1 MSGGPLIRL
10 GQRCLAAAGGLLLDR
25 LVGEPPADV
34 HPVASF
40 GRTMERAEHVLWA
53 DRRLNGA
60 AYALTGAAMGA
71 AAGLTTGS
79 TAVVT
84 WAVSAGRELRRVAG
98 RIGELAGSGDLAAA
112 RAELPSL
119 VGRDPLELDSSGIA
133 AAVIESLAENSVDA
147 VIAPAFWAAVAGAP
161 GAAAYRAINT
171 MDAMVGRRD
180 DRYGNFG
187 WAAARLDDVANYVPA
202 RIFAG
207 LVVVLCPHRAREI
220 IAAVRRD
227 APAHPSPNA
236 GVAEA
241 ALAAALG
248 RRLGEPLRYGDVE
261 ENRPLLGDGPRP
273 DPEDV
278 GEAVRIADRAEWAA
292 VGVLCLI
299 WLAARLKGRAR
310 ALP

>member
-1 MSGGPLIRL
+1 MSGL
-10 GQRCLAAAGGLLLDR
+10 GRRCLATAAGLVLDR

-34 HPVASF
+34 HPVAGF
-40 GRTMERAEHVLWA
+40 GRTMERVEQALWA

-60 AYALTGAAMGA
+60 VYALSGTVMGA
-71 AAGLTTGS
+71 VAGSAAGS
-79 TAVVT
+79 TAVAT
-84 WAVSAGRELRRVAG
+84 WAVAAGRELRQVASG
-98 RIGELAGSGDLAAA
+98 VGELAAAGDLAAA

-119 VGRDPLELDSSGIA
+119 VGRDPSELDASGVA
-133 AAVIESLAENSVDA
+133 AAVIESVAENSVDA

-161 GAAAYRAINT
+161 GAVAYRAINT
-171 MDAMVGRRD
+171 MDAMVGRRNE
-180 DRYGNFG
+180 RYGNFG

-248 RRLGEPLRYGDVE
+248 RQLGGPLRYGDTE
-261 ENRPLLGDGPRP
+261 ENRPWLGDGPRP
-273 DPEDV
+273 DPDDV
-278 GEAVRIADRAEWAA
+278 PEAVRIADRAEWAA
-292 VGVLCLI
+292 VGMLCVI

-310 ALP
+310 RLP

>member
-1 MSGGPLIRL
+1 MSGWGR
-10 GQRCLAAAGGLLLDR
+10 RCLAAAAGLVLDR
-25 LVGEPPADV
+25 LVGEPPPDI
-34 HPVASF
+34 HPVAGF
-40 GRTMERAEHVLWA
+40 GRAMERVERALWA

-60 AYALTGAAMGA
+60 VYALSGAVMGSA
-71 AAGLTTGS
+71 AGS
-79 TAVVT
+79 TAVAT
-84 WAVSAGRELRRVAG
+84 WAVAAGRELRRVAS
-98 RIGELAGSGDLAAA
+98 RVGEVAAAGDLAAA

-119 VGRDPLELDSSGIA
+119 VGRDPSGLDASGIA

-187 WAAARLDDVANYVPA
+187 WAAARLDDMANYVPA
-202 RIFAG
+202 RIFAS
-207 LVVVLCPHRAREI
+207 LVVALCPHRAREI

-227 APAHPSPNA
+227 APGHPSPNA

-248 RRLGEPLRYGDVE
+248 RRLGGTLRYGDTE
-261 ENRPLLGDGPRP
+261 EDRPLLGDGPRP
-273 DPEDV
+273 DPDDV
-278 GEAVRIADRAEWAA
+278 PEAVRIADRAEWAA
-292 VGVLCLI
+292 VGMLCLI
-299 WLAARLKGRAR
+299 GLAARLKGRAR
-310 ALP
+310 RLP

>member
-1 MSGGPLIRL
+1 MSRL
-10 GQRCLAAAGGLLLDR
+10 GRRCLASAAGLVLDR
-25 LVGEPPADV
+25 LVGEPPADI
-34 HPVASF
+34 HPVAGF
-40 GRTMERAEHVLWA
+40 GRTMERVEQTLWA

-60 AYALTGAAMGA
+60 VYALSGAVIGA
-71 AAGLTTGS
+71 AAGSAAGS
-79 TAVVT
+79 TAVAT
-84 WAVSAGRELRRVAG
+84 WAVAAGRELRQLAARVGA
-98 RIGELAGSGDLAAA
+98 LAAAGDLTAA

-119 VGRDPLELDSSGIA
+119 VGRDPSELEAPGVA
-133 AAVIESLAENSVDA
+133 AAVIESVAENSVDA

-161 GAAAYRAINT
+161 GAVAYRAINT

-207 LVVVLCPHRAREI
+207 LVAVLCAHRAREI

-248 RRLGEPLRYGDVE
+248 RQLGGPLRYGDVQ
-261 ENRPLLGDGPRP
+261 ENRPLLGVGPRP
-273 DPEDV
+273 GPDDV

-292 VGVLCLI
+292 VGMLCLI

>member
-1 MSGGPLIRL
+1 MSEL
-10 GQRCLAAAGGLLLDR
+10 GRRCLAAAAGLVLDR
-25 LVGEPPADV
+25 LVGEPPADI
-34 HPVASF
+34 HPVAGF
-40 GRTMERAEHVLWA
+40 GRTMERVEQALWA

-60 AYALTGAAMGA
+60 VYALSGTVMGA
-71 AAGLTTGS
+71 VAGSAAGS
-79 TAVVT
+79 TAVAT
-84 WAVSAGRELRRVAG
+84 WAVVAGRELRQVASRV
-98 RIGELAGSGDLAAA
+98 GELAAAGDLAAA

-119 VGRDPLELDSSGIA
+119 VGRDPTELDASGVA
-133 AAVIESLAENSVDA
+133 AAVIESVAENSVDA

-161 GAAAYRAINT
+161 GAVAYRAINT

-220 IAAVRRD
+220 IATVRRD

-248 RRLGEPLRYGDVE
+248 RRLGGPLRYGDTE
-261 ENRPLLGDGPRP
+261 ESRPLLADGPRP
-273 DPEDV
+273 DPDDV
-278 GEAVRIADRAEWAA
+278 PEAVRIADRAEWVA
-292 VGVLCLI
+292 VGMLCLI
-299 WLAARLKGRAR
+299 WLVARLKGRAR
-310 ALP
+310 GLP

>member
-1 MSGGPLIRL
+1 MSGL
-10 GQRCLAAAGGLLLDR
+10 GRRCLAAAAGLVLDR
-25 LVGEPPADV
+25 LVGEPPADI
-34 HPVASF
+34 HPVAGF
-40 GRTMERAEHVLWA
+40 GRTMERVEQALWA

-60 AYALTGAAMGA
+60 VYALSGAAMGA
-71 AAGLTTGS
+71 VAGSAAGS
-79 TAVVT
+79 TAVAT
-84 WAVSAGRELRRVAG
+84 WAVAAGRELRQVASRV
-98 RIGELAGSGDLAAA
+98 GELAAAGDLAAA

-119 VGRDPLELDSSGIA
+119 VGRDPSELDASGVA
-133 AAVIESLAENSVDA
+133 AAVIESVAENSVDA

-161 GAAAYRAINT
+161 GAVAYRAINT
-171 MDAMVGRRD
+171 MDAMVGRRNE
-180 DRYGNFG
+180 RYGNFG

-248 RRLGEPLRYGDVE
+248 RRLGGPLRYGDTE

-273 DPEDV
+273 DPDDV
-278 GEAVRIADRAEWAA
+278 PEAVRIADRAEWVA
-292 VGVLCLI
+292 VGMLCLI
-299 WLAARLKGRAR
+299 WLATRLKGRAR
-310 ALP
+310 GLP

>member
-1 MSGGPLIRL
+1 MTRL
-10 GQRCLAAAGGLLLDR
+10 GQQCLAAACGLLLDR
-25 LVGEPPADV
+25 LVGEPPADI
-34 HPVASF
+34 HPVAGF
-40 GRTMERAEHVLWA
+40 GRTMERAEQALWA
-53 DRRLNGA
+53 DRRSNGA
-60 AYALTGAAMGA
+60 VYALTGATVGA

-119 VGRDPLELDSSGIA
+119 VGRDPSELDASGVA

-171 MDAMVGRRD
+171 MDAMVGRRN

-202 RIFAG
+202 RIFAVLVAG
-207 LVVVLCPHRAREI
+207 LYPDRAREI
-220 IAAVRRD
+220 LAAVRRD

-241 ALAAALG
+241 AMAAALG
-248 RRLGEPLRYGDVE
+248 RQLGGPLRYGHVE
-261 ENRPLLGDGPRP
+261 EDRPVLGEGPRP
-273 DPEDV
+273 DPTDV
-278 GEAVRIADRAEWAA
+278 PTAVRIADRAEWAT
-292 VGVLCLI
+292 VVLLGLI
-299 WLAARLKGRAR
+299 WLVGYLRERAGRSI
-310 ALP
+310 

>member
-1 MSGGPLIRL
+1 MSGL
-10 GQRCLAAAGGLLLDR
+10 GRRCLAAAAGLVLDR
-25 LVGEPPADV
+25 LVGEPPADI
-34 HPVASF
+34 HPVVGF
-40 GRTMERAEHVLWA
+40 GRTMERVEQALWA
-53 DRRLNGA
+53 DGRLNGA
-60 AYALTGAAMGA
+60 VYALSGAVMGA
-71 AAGLTTGS
+71 VAGSAAGS
-79 TAVVT
+79 TAVAT
-84 WAVSAGRELRRVAG
+84 WAVAAGRELRRVAS
-98 RIGELAGSGDLAAA
+98 RVGELAAAGDLAAA

-119 VGRDPLELDSSGIA
+119 VGRDPSELDASGVA
-133 AAVIESLAENSVDA
+133 AAVIESVAENSVDA

-161 GAAAYRAINT
+161 GAVAYRAINT
-171 MDAMVGRRD
+171 MDAMVGRRNE
-180 DRYGNFG
+180 RYGNFG

-207 LVVVLCPHRAREI
+207 LVAMLCPHRARQI

-248 RRLGEPLRYGDVE
+248 RQLGGPLRYGDTE

-273 DPEDV
+273 GPDDV
-278 GEAVRIADRAEWAA
+278 PEAVRIADRAEWAA
-292 VGVLCLI
+292 VGMLCLI

-310 ALP
+310 GLP

>member
-1 MSGGPLIRL
+1 M
-10 GQRCLAAAGGLLLDR
+10 
-25 LVGEPPADV
+25 
-34 HPVASF
+34 AS
-40 GRTMERAEHVLWA
+40 
-53 DRRLNGA
+53 
-60 AYALTGAAMGA
+60 
-71 AAGLTTGS
+71 
-79 TAVVT
+79 
-84 WAVSAGRELRRVAG
+84 
-98 RIGELAGSGDLAAA
+98 RIGELAGSGE
-112 RAELPSL
+112 ELPSL
-119 VGRDPLELDSSGIA
+119 VGRDPSELDASGIA

-161 GAAAYRAINT
+161 GAAAYRAVNT

-207 LVVVLCPHRAREI
+207 LVVVLCPHRAGEI

-248 RRLGEPLRYGDVE
+248 RRLGGPLRYGDTE

-273 DPEDV
+273 DPDRRGGPHRRPGRV
-278 GEAVRIADRAEWAA
+278 GP

-299 WLAARLKGRAR
+299 WLASRLKGRA
-310 ALP
+310 AKLP

>member
-1 MSGGPLIRL
+1 MSEL
-10 GQRCLAAAGGLLLDR
+10 GKRCLAAAVGLLLDR
-25 LVGEPPADV
+25 LVGEPPADL
-34 HPVASF
+34 HPVAGF
-40 GRTMERAEHVLWA
+40 GRTMERAEQALWA

-60 AYALTGAAMGA
+60 VYALAGAATGAV
-71 AAGLTTGS
+71 AGLTTGS

-98 RIGELAGSGDLAAA
+98 RIGELAASGDLAAA

-119 VGRDPLELDSSGIA
+119 VGREPSELDASGIA
-133 AAVIESLAENSVDA
+133 AAVIESVAENSVDA

-187 WAAARLDDVANYVPA
+187 WAAARLDDAANYVPA
-202 RIFAG
+202 RIFAA
-207 LVVVLCPHRAREI
+207 LVAVLCPRRAREI

-248 RRLGEPLRYGDVE
+248 RQLGGPLRYGEVAE
-261 ENRPLLGDGPRP
+261 ERPLLGDGPRP
-273 DPEDV
+273 VPDDV
-278 GEAVRIADRAEWAA
+278 RTAVRIADRVEQAA
-292 VGVLCLI
+292 VAVLCLI
-299 WLAARLKGRAR
+299 WLATRLRVR
-310 ALP
+310 PRP

>member
-1 MSGGPLIRL
+1 MSRL
-10 GQRCLAAAGGLLLDR
+10 GRRCLAAAAGLLLDR

-34 HPVASF
+34 HPVAGF
-40 GRTMERAEHVLWA
+40 GRTMDRAEQVLWA

-60 AYALTGAAMGA
+60 AYALAGTAMGT
-71 AAGLTTGS
+71 AAGIAAGS

-84 WAVSAGRELRRVAG
+84 WAVAAGRELRGMASRVG
-98 RIGELAGSGDLAAA
+98 KLAGSGDLAAA

-119 VGRDPLELDSSGIA
+119 VGRDPSELDASGIA

-187 WAAARLDDVANYVPA
+187 WAAARLDDMANYVPA
-202 RIFAG
+202 RIFVG
-207 LVVVLCPHRAREI
+207 LVAVLCPHRAREI

-248 RRLGEPLRYGDVE
+248 RRLGGTLRYGDTKE
-261 ENRPLLGDGPRP
+261 DRPLLGDGPRP
-273 DPEDV
+273 DPADV
-278 GEAVRIADRAEWAA
+278 PEAVRVTDRAEWAA
-292 VGVLCLI
+292 VGMLCLI

-310 ALP
+310 RLP

>member
-1 MSGGPLIRL
+1 MNRL
-10 GQRCLAAAGGLLLDR
+10 GKRCVAVAAGLVLDR

-40 GRTMERAEHVLWA
+40 GRTMERVEEALWA

-60 AYALTGAAMGA
+60 VYALSGAVMGA
-71 AAGLTTGS
+71 IAGSAAGS
-79 TAVVT
+79 TAVAT
-84 WAVSAGRELRRVAG
+84 WAVASGRELRRVAS
-98 RIGELAGSGDLAAA
+98 RIGELAGSGDLAEA

-119 VGRDPLELDSSGIA
+119 VGRDTSELDASGIA

-180 DRYGNFG
+180 ERYGNFG

-207 LVVVLCPHRAREI
+207 LVAVLRADRAREI
-220 IAAVRRD
+220 LAAVRRD
-227 APAHPSPNA
+227 ATAHPSPNA

-241 ALAAALG
+241 AMAAAMGRELG
-248 RRLGEPLRYGDVE
+248 GPLRYGTVTED
-261 ENRPLLGDGPRP
+261 RPLLGDGPRP
-273 DPEDV
+273 GPEDV
-278 GEAVRIADRAEWAA
+278 PTAVRIADQAEWVA
-292 VGVLCLI
+292 VTILGLAWVAG
-299 WLAARLKGRAR
+299 WLRERTR
-310 ALP
+310 HRT